1 MYYINF
7 KEYEDNHENMCNRD
21 NLEPLYCRKT
31 DHAFDLTTFDTPTV
45 CDYCS
50 KLLKGFISQ
59 GFKCDAC
66 ETSVHKGCMSSVG
79 ICVKHSKK
87 LVQPGCNQN
96 LSEFY
101 WFAGSM
107 DGNEASSLLKDRKI
121 GTYLL
126 RIRSPDSS
134 NSKET
139 IYCLSLK

>member
-66 ETSVHKGCMSSVG
+66 ETSVQRMYVFSG
-79 ICVKHSKK
+79 
-87 LVQPGCNQN
+87 N
-96 LSEFY
+96 LCKAF
-101 WFAGSM
+101 
-107 DGNEASSLLKDRKI
+107 KKI
-121 GTYLL
+121 GTTRL
-126 RIRSPDSS
+126 
-134 NSKET
+134 
-139 IYCLSLK
+139 